1 MAVPSIAHDRD
12 FVLGIDFGG
21 TKIAVASADLAG
33 RPIESDLLATNAPD
47 GARQA
52 VDRALAHAR
61 DVIAETA
68 RLTGGRCRA
77 VGAVSPGIVY
87 DDRVLLAPNVPGWG
101 DLALARLVRDGLGV
115 ADVVV
120 GTDVKAAA
128 LAEVRW
134 GSLRGADPALFVS
147 LGTGIA
153 AAVVIGGEVLMGA
166 NGAAGEIGYGLTG
179 PEDDAGAADGH
190 APLEEL
196 AGGRAIGLRG
206 SQLLGGELSAADV
219 FAHADPRARS
229 LVDHALAQLAVQVT
243 NVAILLD
250 PARIAV
256 GGGLLSHGERVLG
269 PLRERLAF
277 AAPFPPELVA
287 AEFVH
292 DGSLRGAFVLALDA
306 AERIGALP

>member
-1 MAVPSIAHDRD
+1 VPAASIGD

-21 TKIAVASADLAG
+21 TKIAVASADMAG
-33 RPIESDLLATNAPD
+33 RVLESEVLATNAGD
-47 GARQA
+47 GAAQA
-52 VDRALAHAR
+52 VDRALARAR
-61 DVIAETA
+61 AVIAKTA
-68 RLTGGRCRA
+68 HGNAGRCQA

-87 DDRVLLAPNVPGWG
+87 DDRVLLAPNVPGWEE
-101 DLALARLVRDGLGV
+101 LALAGLVRDGLGV

-134 GSLRGADPALFVS
+134 GSLSGADPALFVS

-153 AAVVIGGEVLMGA
+153 AAVVIGGAVLMGA
-166 NGAAGEIGYGLTG
+166 HGAAGEIGYGLMG
-179 PEDDAGAADGH
+179 PGDDAGAADGR
-190 APLEEL
+190 APLEEF

-206 SQLLGGELSAADV
+206 SELLGAELTAADV

-229 LVDHALAQLAVQVT
+229 LVDQAIARIALHVANA
-243 NVAILLD
+243 AILLD
-250 PARIAV
+250 PARVAV
-256 GGGLLSHGERVLG
+256 GGGLVSHGERVLA

-292 DGSLRGAFVLALDA
+292 DGSLRGALALALDA
-306 AERIGALP
+306 TQRIEAQR